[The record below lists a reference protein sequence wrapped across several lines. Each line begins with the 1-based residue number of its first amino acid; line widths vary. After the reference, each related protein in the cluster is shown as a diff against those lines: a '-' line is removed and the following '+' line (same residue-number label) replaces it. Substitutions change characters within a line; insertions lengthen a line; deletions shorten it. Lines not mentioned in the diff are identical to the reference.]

1 MIRKTFF
8 RGLLTAFFI
17 FITCLYS
24 YSDDNPKRIVSL
36 SPNLTQVIYALGAW
50 EKVVGVTI
58 YDDFPPEAKELPKIG
73 GWINPNYEAIILL
86 KPDLVVLMKDQDTIF
101 GEKLRDLGLK
111 TYVIDSNDS
120 ISDILKSI
128 SDLGSVLNKNQE
140 ATILRNNIET
150 NLNKIKELT
159 KDSQKKK
166 VLIVVGRSPGTLED
180 IYVIGRDN
188 YINELLTIAGGENVV
203 ENKRLS
209 IKITQEA
216 ILYFDPDVIV
226 EVNHEKLNR
235 ESEILNTWANL
246 KLAKA
251 VRNNQVFI
259 LSSTFLLHPSQRI
272 VDGARVL
279 AETLHPELKEKY
291 GNNN

>member
-1 MIRKTFF
+1 
-8 RGLLTAFFI
+8 
-17 FITCLYS
+17 
-24 YSDDNPKRIVSL
+24 
-36 SPNLTQVIYALGAW
+36 
-50 EKVVGVTI
+50 
-58 YDDFPPEAKELPKIG
+58 
-73 GWINPNYEAIILL
+73 LL

-101 GEKLRDLGLK
+101 GEKIRDLGLK

>member
-1 MIRKTFF
+1 MIRKIAFTIF
-8 RGLLTAFFI
+8 LTTILI
-17 FITCLYS
+17 FIVSLNGF
-24 YSDDNPKRIVSL
+24 SDDSPKRIVSL
-36 SPNLTQVIYALGAW
+36 SPNLTQIIYALGAG

-58 YDDFPPEAKELPKIG
+58 YADFPPEAKELPKVG
-73 GWINPNYEAIILL
+73 GWVNPNYEAILSL
-86 KPDLVVLMKDQDTIF
+86 KPDLIVLMKDQDTIF
-101 GEKLRDLGLK
+101 GEKIRELGLK
-111 TYVIDSNDS
+111 TYVVDSNDS

-128 SDLGSVLNKNQE
+128 SDLGVVINKNQE
-140 ATILRNNIET
+140 AKSLRTNIET
-150 NLNKIKELT
+150 NLNKIKEFT
-159 KDSQKKK
+159 KDQQKKK
-166 VLIVVGRSPGTLED
+166 VLIVVGRSPRTLED

-188 YINELLTIAGGENVV
+188 YINELLILAGGENVV

-216 ILYFDPDVIV
+216 ILSFDPDVIV
-226 EVNHEKLNR
+226 EINHEKLDR

-251 VRNNQVFI
+251 VRNNQVYI
-259 LSSTFLLHPSQRI
+259 LSSSFLLHPSQRI

-279 AETLHPELKEKY
+279 AEILHPEIKEKY

>member
-1 MIRKTFF
+1 MIRKIAFMIF
-8 RGLLTAFFI
+8 LTAILI
-17 FITCLYS
+17 FIVSLNGF
-24 YSDDNPKRIVSL
+24 SDDSPKRIVSL
-36 SPNLTQVIYALGAW
+36 SPNLTQIIYALGAG
-50 EKVVGVTI
+50 ENVVGVTI
-58 YDDFPPEAKELPKIG
+58 YADFPTEAKELPKVG
-73 GWINPNYEAIILL
+73 GWVNPNYEAILSL
-86 KPDLVVLMKDQDTIF
+86 KPDLIVLMKDQDTIF
-101 GEKLRDLGLK
+101 GEKIRELGLK

-128 SDLGSVLNKNQE
+128 SDLGVVINKNQE
-140 ATILRNNIET
+140 AKSLRNNVET
-150 NLNKIKELT
+150 NLNEIKELT
-159 KDSQKKK
+159 GDTQKKK
-166 VLIVVGRSPGTLED
+166 VLIVVGRSPRTLED

-188 YINELLTIAGGENVV
+188 YINELFILAGGENVV

-216 ILYFDPDVIV
+216 ILSFDPDVIV
-226 EVNHEKLNR
+226 EINHEKLDR

-251 VRNNQVFI
+251 VRNNQVYI

-279 AETLHPELKEKY
+279 AEILHPEIKEKY

>member
-1 MIRKTFF
+1 
-8 RGLLTAFFI
+8 
-17 FITCLYS
+17 
-24 YSDDNPKRIVSL
+24 
-36 SPNLTQVIYALGAW
+36 VIYALGTW

-101 GEKLRDLGLK
+101 GEKIRDLGLK

-259 LSSTFLLHPSQRI
+259 LSSSFLLHPSQRI